1 MSLFQKPDL
10 PLAALTVFAFLALP
24 AASLA
29 ESYAVETLADLQ
41 GRIDEAVPGDVV
53 TLKNGTYV
61 TTAALSVT
69 CRGTPELPITIA
81 AESVGGVEIGG
92 THGFNIGAPASHVVI
107 SGFKFTHASGKA
119 SIGAGT
125 RHVRLTR
132 NTFRCT
138 GPGAYLA
145 IIGHD
150 AEIDRNDF
158 GDKRT
163 TGDLIAVSGPAGQVA
178 QRLWIHR
185 NYFHDFGSA
194 GGEPGEMLRFGLSA
208 LTLSVGSGVV
218 EYNLFVRCRG
228 DNDMVSNRS
237 SGNTYRY
244 NTFADSPTA
253 QFSLRHGNDCK
264 VYGNVIRNTE
274 GLRIYGDRHQV
285 FSNIFEGNYIGVNL
299 GNGSVEVADGGSVG
313 AHDRPDNCVIAFN
326 TFLDNRTH
334 YQMSRRNPNPLG
346 ATHTVFANNILQG
359 GGVAA
364 KIEGPYA
371 DAVWEGNLVWNT
383 GGPGDLPADAYVAA
397 DPRLGGDAPGGA
409 HLQEGSPAI
418 DAATGSFPGVT
429 VDIDG
434 QPRGEGE
441 VKDVGADEVSE
452 APVLARPLTPDDVG
466 PAYN

>member
-1 MSLFQKPDL
+1 MSHPNSPAFLSAVFTV
-10 PLAALTVFAFLALP
+10 LALFAFP
-24 AASLA
+24 VVSPA
-29 ESYAVETLADLQ
+29 ESYSVETLVELQ
-41 GRIDEAVPGDVV
+41 SRIEEAVPGDIV

-61 TTAALSVT
+61 TTSALSVT
-69 CRGTPELPITIA
+69 CRGTAEQPITIA
-81 AESVGGVEIGG
+81 AETVGGVEIGG
-92 THGFNIGAPASHVVI
+92 THGFNVGAPASHVVI

-119 SIGAGT
+119 SIGTGT
-125 RHVRLTR
+125 RHVRFTR

-138 GPGAYLA
+138 GAGPYLA
-145 IIGHD
+145 ILGHD
-150 AEIDRNDF
+150 VQIDRNDF

-163 TGDLIAVSGPAGQVA
+163 TGAMIAVSGPAGQVA

-208 LTLSVGSGVV
+208 LTLSVGAGVV

-228 DNDMVSNRS
+228 ENDMVSNRC

-253 QFSLRHGNDCK
+253 QFSLRHGNDCV
-264 VYGNVIRNTE
+264 VYGNIVRNTE
-274 GLRIYGDRHQV
+274 GLRIFGDRHQV
-285 FSNIFEGNYIGVNL
+285 FSNVFEGNYIGVNL

-313 AHDRPDNCVIAFN
+313 AHDRPDHCVIAFN
-326 TFLDNRTH
+326 TFVDNRTH

-359 GGVAA
+359 GGLAA
-364 KIEGPYA
+364 KIEGPYT
-371 DAVWEGNLVWNT
+371 DPVWEGNLAWNT

-397 DPRLGGDAPGGA
+397 DPRLGGEGQAGV

-418 DAATGSFPGVT
+418 DAATGSFPSVI

-434 QPRGEGE
+434 QPRGEM
-441 VKDVGADEVSE
+441 KDVGADEMSE
-452 APVLARPLTPDDVG
+452 APVLARTLTPEDVG
-466 PAYN
+466 PAYD